1 MKRYV
6 SILLLIFLTSVPSLL
21 FIANHQIQEEE
32 KMATYHPGHQRS
44 LSQNLMLPARF
55 IAEPEAR

>member
-1 MKRYV
+1 MKRFL

-32 KMATYHPGHQRS
+32 KVANYHPGHHRA
-44 LSQNLMLPARF
+44 LSQNVMLSARF
-55 IAEPEAR
+55 ITGPDVR